1 MKNFLLFLIV
11 TLFCIHS
18 QAQELKNV
26 IKLLPMNLPLT
37 SLAMEYERMIDPKN
51 SVEFGIGI
59 PLKSSFVNKFGMT
72 WSESE
77 HISSNHLGIFS
88 MRGAYR
94 HYTGKSMLP
103 KGFYVAPFLKFQNV
117 SAAADN
123 VRFVTDTEIP
133 YSYSEDYDVK
143 INTISIGCQLGYQ
156 FLISKTISLDLFFF
170 GLEGGL
176 GKVNAHITTNNAEE
190 TANIQ
195 QDIQDTVDDFPSMW
209 KNNIDVS
216 SQGYVVSIVG
226 KKLFYPWYRGGFS
239 LGVAF

>member
-1 MKNFLLFLIV
+1 MKKLFLFAILI
-11 TLFCIHS
+11 LFCLGLN
-18 QAQELKNV
+18 AQDRPNA
-26 IKLLPMNLPLT
+26 IKILPMNLPLNNL
-37 SLAMEYERMIDPKN
+37 SLEYERMINTKN
-51 SVEFGIGI
+51 SVEFGLGI
-59 PLKSSFVNKFGMT
+59 PLNSSFVNKFGMT

-77 HISSNHLGIFS
+77 HISSNHLGIYS

-103 KGFYVAPFLKFQNV
+103 KGFYVAPFLKYQHV

-143 INTISIGCQLGYQ
+143 IGTISLGCQLGYQ

-176 GKVNAHITTNNAEE
+176 GKINAHVTTNNSEE
-190 TANIQ
+190 TANIR
-195 QDIQDTVDDFPSMW
+195 QDIQDKVDDFPSMW

-216 SQGYVVSIVG
+216 SQGYVVSVKG
-226 KKLFYPWYRGGFS
+226 KSLFYPWYRGGIS
-239 LGVAF
+239 IGVAF